1 MLVWVLC
8 EGFYTEVCDGLD
20 IWETQFKVTANL
32 LPTKSLL
39 VQFEQNWTK
48 GQDIIVQQGFNHKSM
63 HWPWLKDLVKGHFT
77 TICINYKLLVK
88 SEQEQ
93 EWVKGKEITVPIS

>member
-1 MLVWVLC
+1 MSVWVLC
-8 EGFYTEVCDGLD
+8 EVFYTEVCNGRD

-48 GQDIIVQQGFNHKSM
+48 GQDIIVQQWFIDM
-63 HWPWLKDLVKGHFT
+63 IWPWLTDLG
-77 TICINYKLLVK
+77 
-88 SEQEQ
+88 
-93 EWVKGKEITVPIS
+93 

>member
-8 EGFYTEVCDGLD
+8 EGFYTEVCNGRD

-48 GQDIIVQQGFNHKSM
+48 GQDIIVQQWFIDM
-63 HWPWLKDLVKGHFT
+63 IWPWLTDLG
-77 TICINYKLLVK
+77 
-88 SEQEQ
+88 
-93 EWVKGKEITVPIS
+93 

>member
-1 MLVWVLC
+1 MSVWVLC
-8 EGFYTEVCDGLD
+8 EGFYTEVCNGRD

-48 GQDIIVQQGFNHKSM
+48 GQDIIVQQWFIDM
-63 HWPWLKDLVKGHFT
+63 IWPWLTDLG
-77 TICINYKLLVK
+77 
-88 SEQEQ
+88 
-93 EWVKGKEITVPIS
+93 

>member
-8 EGFYTEVCDGLD
+8 EGFYTEVCNGRD

-48 GQDIIVQQGFNHKSM
+48 GQDIIVQQWFIDM
-63 HWPWLKDLVKGHFT
+63 LWPWLTDLG
-77 TICINYKLLVK
+77 
-88 SEQEQ
+88 
-93 EWVKGKEITVPIS
+93 

>member
-8 EGFYTEVCDGLD
+8 EGFYTEVCNGRD

-32 LPTKSLL
+32 SPTKSLL

-48 GQDIIVQQGFNHKSM
+48 GQDIIVQQWFIDM
-63 HWPWLKDLVKGHFT
+63 IWPWLTDLG
-77 TICINYKLLVK
+77 
-88 SEQEQ
+88 
-93 EWVKGKEITVPIS
+93 